1 MTPEQFYHVNKMKEM
16 ETIFEMRVK
25 SLEWMLG
32 CYLKGTIR
40 RRTIMSLIPIEDL
53 KKLMVHM
60 EKNERYEDCATIRDV
75 INIVYKQKYLGKENM
90 STKRQKEI
98 IGLLEN
104 TIKVEQEKTGGGNK
118 ELIEKLEIK
127 LQEVKDR
134 KVKK

>member
-1 MTPEQFYHVNKMKEM
+1 MTPEQFYHLNKLKEM
-16 ETIFEMRVK
+16 DTIFEMRVK

-40 RRTIMSLIPIEDL
+40 RRTIVNLIPIEDL
-53 KKLMVHM
+53 DKLMAHM
-60 EKNERYEDCATIRDV
+60 EENERYEDCATIRDV

-104 TIKVEQEKTGGGNK
+104 TIRVEQQKAGGGNK
-118 ELIEKLEIK
+118 ELIEKLQIK

-134 KVKK
+134 KIKK

>member
-1 MTPEQFYHVNKMKEM
+1 MTPEQFYHLNKMKEM

-60 EKNERYEDCATIRDV
+60 EKNERYEDCATI
-75 INIVYKQKYLGKENM
+75 
-90 STKRQKEI
+90 
-98 IGLLEN
+98 GLLEN